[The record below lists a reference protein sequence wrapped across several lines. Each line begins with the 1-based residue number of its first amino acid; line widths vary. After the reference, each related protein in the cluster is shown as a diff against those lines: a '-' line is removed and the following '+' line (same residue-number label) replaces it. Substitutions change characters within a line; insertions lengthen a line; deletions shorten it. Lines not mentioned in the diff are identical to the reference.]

1 MFELFLL
8 AFSTIGLANIFIA
21 GSNFEWLRDW
31 IAISNETLNEIEN
44 PGRFQRIKKW
54 IMHNLKMI
62 FSCYQ
67 CMGTWCGFICGSMI
81 FGFVPLTILLCGF
94 AGSFLTILANVL
106 LNYLEAQTF
115 VNLGKNE

>member
-1 MFELFLL
+1 
-8 AFSTIGLANIFIA
+8 
-21 GSNFEWLRDW
+21 
-31 IAISNETLNEIEN
+31 
-44 PGRFQRIKKW
+44 
-54 IMHNLKMI
+54 
-62 FSCYQ
+62 
-67 CMGTWCGFICGSMI
+67 MGTWCGFICGSMI